1 MTQEAAAPLERV
13 QNPSQSATRPADQ
26 PFDPHSREQFQSL
39 ILDHSS
45 NPLNFGKLVEPH
57 STGFGEN
64 RVCGDRCRIF
74 LRVANNRIEAIRFV
88 GTGCAIS
95 MASAS
100 MMTRIVDGLEL
111 PETEIL
117 IDRVRLL
124 FTDRAVE
131 GMVDQEK
138 FHHSLA
144 ALLHER
150 RLGAYGQTFGD
161 INGAGDCGPRAPRS
175 SREASRANVTIGFS
189 PDEGSRIGAYS
200 SPNHPY

>member
-26 PFDPHSREQFQSL
+26 PIDPHSREQFQSL

-131 GMVDQEK
+131 ADDTWGDLK
-138 FHHSLA
+138 SLVGVRDFPPRVKCASLPWHTLRA
-144 ALLHER
+144 AL
-150 RLGAYGQTFGD
+150 
-161 INGAGDCGPRAPRS
+161 RS
-175 SREASRANVTIGFS
+175 ATETVTT
-189 PDEGSRIGAYS
+189 E
-200 SPNHPY
+200 